1 MINLKEILGQIIREK
16 LCKRGEKY
24 IAKRKREGEKHNP
37 FLAAGA
43 YLMGRAVK
51 VCKGQIKGVDGK
63 QKKDFRP
70 KRGKTRS
77 AQGAKPD
84 IVSNS

>member
-1 MINLKEILGQIIREK
+1 MINLKEILEQIIREK
-16 LCKRGEKY
+16 ICKRGEKY

-37 FLAAGA
+37 FLAA
-43 YLMGRAVK
+43 RAVK

-84 IVSNS
+84 IISNS

>member
-1 MINLKEILGQIIREK
+1 MINLKEILEQIIREK

-37 FLAAGA
+37 FLAA
-43 YLMGRAVK
+43 RAVK

-84 IVSNS
+84 IISNS

>member
-1 MINLKEILGQIIREK
+1 MINLKEILEQIIREK

-37 FLAAGA
+37 FLAA
-43 YLMGRAVK
+43 RAVK
-51 VCKGQIKGVDGK
+51 VCKGQIKGADGK

-77 AQGAKPD
+77 AQGAKPN
-84 IVSNS
+84 IIFTP

>member
-1 MINLKEILGQIIREK
+1 MINLKEILEQIIREK

-24 IAKRKREGEKHNP
+24 IAKRKRDGEKHNP
-37 FLAAGA
+37 FLAA
-43 YLMGRAVK
+43 RAVK
-51 VCKGQIKGVDGK
+51 VCKGQIKGADGK

-77 AQGAKPD
+77 AQGAKPN
-84 IVSNS
+84 IIYTP

>member
-1 MINLKEILGQIIREK
+1 MINLKEILEQIIREK

-37 FLAAGA
+37 FLAA
-43 YLMGRAVK
+43 RAVN
-51 VCKGQIKGVDGK
+51 VCKGQIKGADGK

-77 AQGAKPD
+77 AQGAKPN
-84 IVSNS
+84 IIFTP

>member
-1 MINLKEILGQIIREK
+1 MINLKEILEQIIREK

-37 FLAAGA
+37 FLAA
-43 YLMGRAVK
+43 RAVK
-51 VCKGQIKGVDGK
+51 VCKGQIKGADGK

-77 AQGAKPD
+77 AQGTKPN
-84 IVSNS
+84 IIFTP

>member
-37 FLAAGA
+37 FLAA
-43 YLMGRAVK
+43 RAVK
-51 VCKGQIKGVDGK
+51 VCKGQIMGVDGK